1 MKSRGRWLILV
12 GVVVAIGLFAAF
24 GLNRNAQA
32 QHFTAKVE
40 RGEIDD
46 VVEATGT
53 INAVITVQVGSQV
66 SGSIAKLN
74 ADFNSRVHKGDVV
87 ALIDPAL
94 FKGAM
99 LQAVADLENAK
110 ANLVAARANLEKAKA
125 GLVQTKADYDR
136 AVRLTKD
143 GVMSQQQLDL
153 AKSNYDSASAS
164 VGAADAN
171 VTQAQA
177 QVSQKDAAV
186 AVAQTN
192 LDYTVIRSPID
203 GTVVARNVD
212 VGQTVAASLQA
223 PTIFTIAQDL
233 TKMWV
238 YAKTDESD
246 VGNIKIGKPV
256 SFKVDAF
263 PKDTFHGVVSQ
274 VRMNATT
281 VQSVVTYDTI
291 IEFANP
297 ELKLFPGM
305 TAYVTIPVDTV
316 KNAMKL
322 PNTALRY
329 KPPMSAEE
337 ILAIYK
343 QYGIDASE
351 QKQAVEEPAP
361 SGTVAGNV
369 GQTGA
374 AMAAQNPPRVPKR
387 DSAVV
392 WKLHADN
399 TMEPVKVSLGITD
412 HAFTEVSGVIK
423 GALKEGDDVI
433 IRSLAAKSQ
442 GLGGIRR

>member
-1 MKSRGRWLILV
+1 MKKHKWLIA
-12 GVVVAIGLFAAF
+12 GAVVVVGGALTFVA
-24 GLNRNAQA
+24 LNRNTQV

-66 SGSIAKLN
+66 SGSIAKLY
-74 ADFNSRVHKGDVV
+74 ADFNSRVHKGDIV

-94 FKGAM
+94 FKGAL
-99 LQAVADLENAK
+99 LQATADLENAK
-110 ANLVAARANLEKAKA
+110 ANLVASQANLEKAKA
-125 GLVQTKADYDR
+125 GLVQTKADYER
-136 AVRLTKD
+136 AVGLSED
-143 GVMSQQQLDL
+143 GVFSKQQLDL
-153 AKSNYDSASAS
+153 AKANYDSAVAS
-164 VGAADAN
+164 VNGADAS
-171 VTQAQA
+171 VRQAQA
-177 QVSQKDAAV
+177 QVSQKQAAV
-186 AVAQTN
+186 EVAQTN

-233 TKMWV
+233 SKMWV

-246 VGNIKIGKPV
+246 VGNIKVGKPV
-256 SFKVDAF
+256 TFKVDAF

-305 TAYVTIPVDTV
+305 TAYVTIPVATV
-316 KNAMKL
+316 QNALKV

-329 KPPMSAEE
+329 KPPVSAEE
-337 ILAIYK
+337 ILAVYK
-343 QYGIDASE
+343 QYGIDDSGRQAASGGAGVVEASE
-351 QKQAVEEPAP
+351 APKPEE
-361 SGTVAGNV
+361 
-369 GQTGA
+369 
-374 AMAAQNPPRVPKR
+374 QNPPRAPKR
-387 DSAVV
+387 DTAVV
-392 WKLHADN
+392 WKLGPN
-399 TMEPVKVSLGITD
+399 ETLIPVKVSIGITD
-412 HAFTEVSGVIK
+412 HAYTEILSVQK
-423 GALKEGDDVI
+423 GELKENDALV
-433 IRSLAAKSQ
+433 IRSVVPKNQ
-442 GLGGIRR
+442 GLGTLRR

>member
-1 MKSRGRWLILV
+1 MKKSGRWLILA
-12 GVVVAIGLFAAF
+12 GVVVAIGLFVAF
-24 GLNRNAQA
+24 GLNSNTQA

-74 ADFNSRVHKGDVV
+74 ADFNSRVHKGDIV

-94 FKGAM
+94 FKGAL
-99 LQAVADLENAK
+99 LQATADLENAK
-110 ANLVAARANLEKAKA
+110 ANLVAARANLEKANA
-125 GLVQTKADYDR
+125 GMVQTKADYDR
-136 AVRLTKD
+136 AIRLTRD

-153 AKSNYDSASAS
+153 AKSNYDSAKAS

-263 PKDTFHGVVSQ
+263 PKDTFHGVVAQ

-281 VQSVVTYDTI
+281 VQSVVTYDSI

-337 ILAIYK
+337 ILAVYK
-343 QYGIDASE
+343 QYGIDAGE
-351 QKQAVEEPAP
+351 QKAAVEETP
-361 SGTVAGNV
+361 GGGIAGNS
-369 GQTGA
+369 GQGA
-374 AMAAQNPPRVPKR
+374 AGAQNPPRAPKR
-387 DSAVV
+387 DSAVI
-392 WKLHADN
+392 WKLHVDN

-412 HAFTEVSGVIK
+412 HAFTEVSGVLK
-423 GALKEGDDVI
+423 GTLNEGDDVI
-433 IRSLAAKSQ
+433 IRSIAPKSQ
-442 GLGGIRR
+442 GLGGLRR